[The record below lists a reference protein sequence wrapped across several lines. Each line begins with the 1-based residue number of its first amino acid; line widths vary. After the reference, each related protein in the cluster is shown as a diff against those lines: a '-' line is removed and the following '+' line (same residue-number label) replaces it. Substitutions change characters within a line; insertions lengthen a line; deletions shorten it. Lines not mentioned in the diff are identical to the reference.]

1 MSRFHRLVLAG
12 AILGSATATA
22 TADDSAL
29 RAHVVAEDGWVGYHV
44 PIVAQGG
51 TPCCYSDRSGRVE
64 RTGCDLDAQ
73 HGTFVSDD
81 RAVGAPGGLSVYW
94 HVTNGKPDQVRAFA
108 ADCPVASREEVRWID
123 PVDPI
128 ASIEEIAAWIE
139 RIDPARDRD
148 SAALAAIAFHAHEQA
163 TLALIALAENGASA
177 KRQEDAVFWL
187 GQQRGESGADY
198 VERVATSHS
207 SPKMR
212 EQAVFSLSQSGVAD
226 AYARI
231 VRISRDDASA
241 DVRGQAL
248 FWMAQMRDPRARDD
262 ILAALGRESS
272 REVQERAVFA
282 LSQLEDPRASATLI
296 DIVRGDYPR
305 FVKEKALFWLG
316 QSGSEEAMAFL
327 EAVLTK

>member
-1 MSRFHRLVLAG
+1 
-12 AILGSATATA
+12 
-22 TADDSAL
+22 
-29 RAHVVAEDGWVGYHV
+29 
-44 PIVAQGG
+44 
-51 TPCCYSDRSGRVE
+51 
-64 RTGCDLDAQ
+64 
-73 HGTFVSDD
+73 
-81 RAVGAPGGLSVYW
+81 
-94 HVTNGKPDQVRAFA
+94 
-108 ADCPVASREEVRWID
+108 
-123 PVDPI
+123 
-128 ASIEEIAAWIE
+128 
-139 RIDPARDRD
+139 
-148 SAALAAIAFHAHEQA
+148 
-163 TLALIALAENGASA
+163 
-177 KRQEDAVFWL
+177 
-187 GQQRGESGADY
+187 
-198 VERVATSHS
+198 
-207 SPKMR
+207 
-212 EQAVFSLSQSGVAD
+212 VFSLSQSGVAD